1 MITIDFIT
9 ELFCKADG
17 LMCGVAKHPTAR

>member
-9 ELFCKADG
+9 QNSKFKS
-17 LMCGVAKHPTAR
+17 